1 MSEVSTDKKL
11 KGKDLITIGI
21 FSAIYFV
28 INFAFMLLG
37 GIHPVLWMLMPG
49 FIAAF
54 AGIPFMLMVAKVQ
67 KLGAVFLMGLITAL
81 IYFVTGQFTLVILI
95 SMASTCILAE
105 VVRAVTKY
113 NSFKGN
119 SIAYVIFS
127 LGMVG
132 SPLPIWLFK
141 ADFLAQITE
150 QGMPADYVAA
160 VEALSSN
167 AMLIVLFVAPIIGGK
182 CSEYEKQLEDLRDQK
197 QALFE
202 RYLLGQIE
210 LDTYKSRKTD
220 YDAEIRKVKNAYAA
234 VTAQAKLKREEQ
246 ARQSNRQEIVH
257 SIAEADAL
265 TSELTDLLI
274 EKVYIFPDNRIGIVY
289 KVHDR
294 FE

>member
-49 FIAAF
+49 FIAVF
-54 AGIPFMLMVAKVQ
+54 AGIP
-67 KLGAVFLMGLITAL
+67 
-81 IYFVTGQFTLVILI
+81 
-95 SMASTCILAE
+95 STCILAE
-105 VVRAVTKY
+105 AVRVVTKY

-167 AMLIVLFVAPIIGGK
+167 AMLIVLFVAPIIGGIIGAFIA
-182 CSEYEKQLEDLRDQK
+182 RG
-197 QALFE
+197 LF
-202 RYLLGQIE
+202 
-210 LDTYKSRKTD
+210 KKHF
-220 YDAEIRKVKNAYAA
+220 VKA
-234 VTAQAKLKREEQ
+234 
-246 ARQSNRQEIVH
+246 
-257 SIAEADAL
+257 
-265 TSELTDLLI
+265 
-274 EKVYIFPDNRIGIVY
+274 GIV
-289 KVHDR
+289 
-294 FE
+294 